1 MDAKELNEFAD
12 RMIAVGRAH
21 GFILGMKR
29 SIEILRKHGVP
40 ADHAARL
47 QLFTE
52 MMDCDQD
59 GVTRYMQ
66 GALNANKPVVEE
78 KQ

>member
-1 MDAKELNEFAD
+1 MDRNDWNAFAD
-12 RMIAVGRAH
+12 SMVALGRSH
-21 GFILGMKR
+21 GFILGMRR

-40 ADHAARL
+40 ADHPARL

-52 MMDCDQD
+52 MLDCDQD
-59 GVTRYMQ
+59 GVTAYSL

-78 KQ
+78 KR